1 MFSKFIKTEK
11 WSTETLSAFFDK
23 LNDYFNEDK
32 CLYSVKVANELVKKG
47 DYNSFRNAEAILIN
61 AIRNYFDVE
70 DSNYKAKVYYSL
82 GHLYEVWEEYI
93 KSYTYYEKY
102 ALNNTSEE
110 GANSILLKIIILRDN
125 FTYSD
130 NLEKHL
136 LRAYG
141 EYNLGLRNNR
151 VYEMIA
157 EYLIFINEN
166 KFEKAEEKK
175 KDLKS
180 LIKYGQLP
188 LLDLII
194 KKDNFLDTVDVPK
207 KVVDFV
213 ENL

>member
-1 MFSKFIKTEK
+1 MFNEFIKTDK

-47 DYNSFRNAEAILIN
+47 DYNSFRYAEAILIN

-70 DSNYKAKVYYSL
+70 DSNYKAKVYYCL

-102 ALNNTSEE
+102 ALNNTTEE

-130 NLEKHL
+130 DLEKYL

-151 VYEMIA
+151 IYEMIA
-157 EYLIFINEN
+157 EYLIFVNEN
-166 KFEKAEEKK
+166 KIEKAEEKK
-175 KDLKS
+175 KDLKA
-180 LIKYGQLP
+180 LLKYGQLP

-194 KKDNFLDTVDVPK
+194 RKDSVFNALDVPNE
-207 KVVDFV
+207 VVEFI
-213 ENL
+213 EKL